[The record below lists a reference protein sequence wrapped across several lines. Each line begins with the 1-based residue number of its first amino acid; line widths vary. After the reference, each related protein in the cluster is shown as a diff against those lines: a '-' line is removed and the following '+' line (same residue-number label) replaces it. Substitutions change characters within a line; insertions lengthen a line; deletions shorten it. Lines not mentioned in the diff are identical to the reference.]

1 MSSVTVTEN
10 NNKVSV
16 DKTTNVVTVT
26 SPGTVGPQGST
37 GDSGTIESVSVTSSE
52 VVVSGSGGSQ
62 SPTAT
67 LTLGGTAEARTMA
80 FAFGIPTGTTGAGG
94 TNGILS
100 IVTTGTDGIEID
112 SGGTMN
118 SSGANAIQL
127 GINAQTLWTHIL
139 GADVTGT
146 ALTVSDGSNTSP
158 IALEGTITYTAVTN
172 ETTVVE
178 DAGAITIGLVDNPV
192 VSGVTAGNVRVGVT
206 ADSEI
211 DTSSG
216 NLTLDS
222 AGGTVAVDDNLT
234 VAGNLTVS
242 GTTTTIDSTITTIVD
257 PIIVLQTVAGGGA
270 LLSDTDKDVGLL
282 LQYHTG
288 SANKTAFLG
297 YDDSAGKL
305 TFVLD
310 ASVSSEVISGSTGT
324 MVVNIEGNV
333 SGAVTGNAS
342 TATALQTARTIG
354 GVSFDGTG
362 NITLPGVN
370 ATGDQATTSNAA
382 TATALQTARTI
393 GGVSFDGTGNIT
405 LPGVNSTGNQAT
417 SGNAATATALETAR
431 TIGGVSF
438 DGTGNIT
445 LPGVNATGSQDTS
458 GTATT
463 ATNVTV
469 ADESADTTCF
479 PLFVT
484 AATGGVPPKSGSN
497 LTFNSSTGM
506 LTATGFTGPL
516 TGNASTASTASSATT
531 ATTATNVTV
540 ADESTDTECFPLF
553 VTAASGGL
561 PPRSGTNLTFNS
573 GTGLLTATGFAGPIT
588 GAVTGNA
595 ATATALAT
603 GRTVGMTGDVVW
615 TSPSFDGSGN
625 VTASAT
631 IQANSVAMGT
641 DTTGDYVAT
650 VTAGTG
656 LTSTGATSGESIA
669 HSLSVDAA
677 QTQITSVGTI
687 GTGVW
692 QGTAVAQGYV
702 ADQAINEAKLQVS
715 NAPTDGYVLTARSAA
730 TGDMTWEVA
739 ATAGDPA
746 GSAIAMAIALG

>member
-26 SPGTVGPQGST
+26 SPGTVGPQG
-37 GDSGTIESVSVTSSE
+37 GSGTIESATATASE
-52 VVVSGSGGSQ
+52 VAVSGAGASGT
-62 SPTAT
+62 PTAT
-67 LTLGGTAEARTMA
+67 VTLGGTASARTMA
-80 FAFGIPTGTTGAGG
+80 FAFGVPTGASGV
-94 TNGILS
+94 IQS
-100 IVTTGTDGIEID
+100 IVTTGTDGIDVD

-118 SSGANAIQL
+118 SASSTIQL

-158 IALEGTITYTAVTN
+158 IALEGTITFTAVAN

-178 DAGAITIGLVDNPV
+178 DAGAITIGLVANPV

-206 ADSEI
+206 GDNEV

-216 NLTLDS
+216 NLTLNS

-242 GTTTTIDSTITTIVD
+242 GTTTTLDSTVTTIVD
-257 PIIVLQTVAGGGA
+257 PIIVLQSVAGGGA
-270 LLSDTDKDVGLL
+270 LAGDTNKDVGLI

-305 TFVLD
+305 TFIPD
-310 ASVSSEVISGSTGT
+310 ASISSEVTSGTVGT
-324 MVVNIEGNV
+324 MVVDIEGDV
-333 SGAVTGNAS
+333 TGAVTGNAD
-342 TATALQTARTIG
+342 TATALATARTIG

-362 NITLPGVN
+362 NINLPGVN
-370 ATGDQATTSNAA
+370 ATGN
-382 TATALQTARTI
+382 
-393 GGVSFDGTGNIT
+393 
-405 LPGVNSTGNQAT
+405 
-417 SGNAATATALETAR
+417 
-431 TIGGVSF
+431 
-438 DGTGNIT
+438 
-445 LPGVNATGSQDTS
+445 QDTS

-469 ADESADTTCF
+469 ADESSDTTCF

-484 AATGGVPPKSGSN
+484 AATGGLPPRSGTN
-497 LTFNSSTGM
+497 LTFNSNTGI
-506 LTATGFTGPL
+506 LTATGFAGPITGAV
-516 TGNASTASTASSATT
+516 TGNASTATALESARTIGGVSFDGTGNISLPGVNATGNQDTSGTATT

-540 ADESTDTECFPLF
+540 ADESSDTTCFPLF
-553 VTAASGGL
+553 VTAATGGL

-573 GTGLLTATGFAGPIT
+573 STGILTATGFAGPIT

-603 GRTVGMTGDVVW
+603 GRTIGMTGDVVW

-625 VTASAT
+625 VTATAT
-631 IQANSVAMGT
+631 IQANSVTMGT

-687 GTGVW
+687 GTGTW
-692 QGTAVAQGYV
+692 QGTAVAQAYV
-702 ADQAINEAKLQVS
+702 ADQAINEAKMQIS
-715 NAPTDGYVLTARSAA
+715 NAPTNGQVLTARSGN
-730 TGDMTWEVA
+730 TGGMTWEAVDADA
-739 ATAGDPA
+739 AGT
-746 GSAIAMAIALG
+746 SIAMAIALG